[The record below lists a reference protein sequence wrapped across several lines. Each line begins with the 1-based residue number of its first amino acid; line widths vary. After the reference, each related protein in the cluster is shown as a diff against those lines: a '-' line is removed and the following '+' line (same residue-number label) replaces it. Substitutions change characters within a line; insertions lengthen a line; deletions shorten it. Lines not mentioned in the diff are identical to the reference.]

1 MHFQDSRLEHP
12 TVNLGYDAK
21 NKMLHL
27 LPPGNCSKRKL
38 RVIPIYFDVGKCKE
52 SESKDEPALKKS
64 KRNLPV

>member
-1 MHFQDSRLEHP
+1 MVKKLIQICKDIERAL
-12 TVNLGYDAK
+12 NAK